1 VTSALVFGA
10 IISLAKRFG
19 SRDLAQGLLDHSAAQ
34 LAQVIAERIVQL
46 GAAFEFAPAPC
57 APAFADANILNR
69 RPC

>member
-1 VTSALVFGA
+1 VTSALFFGA

-19 SRDLAQGLLDHSAAQ
+19 SRDVAQGLLDHSA
-34 LAQVIAERIVQL
+34 AQVIAERIVQL